1 MFYKGNDLHLR
12 VSWRT
17 AQERMRNDTGH
28 RPHPEILRGT
38 PISVDQTVL
47 ASCNGAYDAA
57 TFFGTREVRPEHLLY
72 ALTRVDGAREV
83 LEQHGIHTQHLRRE
97 TAAMMS
103 TLEPPGGA
111 WEGRGLPSASPEL
124 EDLLRRA
131 AGRAGQDG
139 AATSVHDLLRAVLNA
154 GRETG
159 LAAIVLHAAADPQ
172 ALERWALETPLPLQM
187 GVPQSLQLAQLQPD
201 VMDKLSGRIEQ
212 MEASMRALVAEVS
225 ADRKAM
231 LDLLGELQE
240 EIRSAR
246 TATAQVTELRQG
258 MEEGFTAI
266 ADLTSRLDQ
275 APAPDV
281 DGRLAALETR
291 ITAQP
296 PAIAEAVA
304 YMLGQKAA
312 AAEDGGADASGVATR
327 LAGLETAL
335 RAQVERMDEASK
347 THEHDLS
354 EIYEALVKI
363 GGNQQTLAANLETW
377 RLDSGGDMGIV
388 SNRVESLEKVL
399 RAVLPRP
406 RPEPQPQPVQPP
418 PAAAARL
425 SSDDFYEGDAPT
437 GSFKRWL
444 FGTTRVLP
452 SSWREDMTAL
462 RESIRRRNGV

>member
-1 MFYKGNDLHLR
+1 MFYKGNDLDLR

-17 AQERMRNDTGH
+17 AHDRMRSENPH
-28 RPHPEILRGT
+28 KPHPDILRGV
-38 PISVDQTVL
+38 PIAVDQTVL
-47 ASCNGAYDAA
+47 ACCNGAYDAA
-57 TFFGTREVRPEHLLY
+57 VFFGTREVRPEHLLY
-72 ALTRVDGAREV
+72 ALTRVDGAREA
-83 LEQHGIHTQHLRRE
+83 LEQHGIHTQQLRRE

-111 WEGRGLPSASPEL
+111 WDGRGVPSASPEL

-131 AGRAGQDG
+131 ASRAGQDG
-139 AATSVHDLLRAVLNA
+139 AATTVHDLLRAVLNA

-159 LAAIVLHAAADPQ
+159 LASIILHAAADPQ
-172 ALERWALETPLPLQM
+172 GLERWAMEAQLPLHM
-187 GVPQSLQLAQLQPD
+187 SAPPSLQLAQLQPD
-201 VMDKLSGRIEQ
+201 VVEKLAGRMEQ

-240 EIRSAR
+240 EMRSAR
-246 TATAQVTELRQG
+246 TATAG
-258 MEEGFTAI
+258 N
-266 ADLTSRLDQ
+266 ADLGQSLQEGIAVLDQ
-275 APAPDV
+275 VRTSSPDV

-304 YMLGQKAA
+304 YMLGQKA
-312 AAEDGGADASGVATR
+312 DGIGGGIEGAGGIATK
-327 LAGLETAL
+327 LADVETAL
-335 RAQVERMDEASK
+335 RAQAERMEEAGK

-363 GGNQQTLAANLETW
+363 GANQQTLATNLETW
-377 RLDSGGDMGIV
+377 RLDSGGDIGIV

-406 RPEPQPQPVQPP
+406 RPEPQPVQPSP
-418 PAAAARL
+418 EPARMT
-425 SSDDFYEGDAPT
+425 SDDLYEGEPPT

-452 SSWREDMTAL
+452 ASWREDMSAL
-462 RESIRRRNGV
+462 RDSVRRRNGGG

>member
-1 MFYKGNDLHLR
+1 MFYKGNDLDLR

-17 AQERMRNDTGH
+17 AHERMRNDTAH
-28 RPHPEILRGT
+28 RPHPEILRGA
-38 PISVDQTVL
+38 PIAVDQTVL
-47 ASCNGAYDAA
+47 ACCNGAYDAA
-57 TFFGTREVRPEHLLY
+57 MFFGTREVRPEHLLY
-72 ALTRVDGAREV
+72 ALTRVDGARDA
-83 LEQHGIHTQHLRRE
+83 LEQHGIHTQQLRRE

-111 WEGRGLPSASPEL
+111 WDGRGAPSASPEL

-139 AATSVHDLLRAVLNA
+139 AATTVHDILRAVLNG

-172 ALERWALETPLPLQM
+172 ALERWAAEVQLPLHM
-187 GVPQSLQLAQLQPD
+187 GAPPSLQLAQLQPD
-201 VMDKLSGRIEQ
+201 AVEKLSGRIEQ
-212 MEASMRALVAEVS
+212 MEAGMRALVAEVS

-240 EIRSAR
+240 EIRAAR
-246 TATAQVTELRQG
+246 TATAGVADVRQSLQEGIAALQQVRAAT
-258 MEEGFTAI
+258 
-266 ADLTSRLDQ
+266 
-275 APAPDV
+275 PDV

-291 ITAQP
+291 ITDQP

-304 YMLGQKAA
+304 YMLGQTADG
-312 AAEDGGADASGVATR
+312 AESAIAGTGGIATKLADV
-327 LAGLETAL
+327 ETAL
-335 RAQVERMDEASK
+335 RAQAERMEEAGK

-363 GGNQQTLAANLETW
+363 GANQQTLAANLETW
-377 RLDSGGDMGIV
+377 RLDSGGDIGIV

-406 RPEPQPQPVQPP
+406 RPEPQQQPAQ
-418 PAAAARL
+418 AEAARATG
-425 SSDDFYEGDAPT
+425 DDLYEGEPPT

-452 SSWREDMTAL
+452 ASWREDMSAL
-462 RESIRRRNGV
+462 RDSVRRRNGGG

>member
-1 MFYKGNDLHLR
+1 M
-12 VSWRT
+12 
-17 AQERMRNDTGH
+17 
-28 RPHPEILRGT
+28 
-38 PISVDQTVL
+38 
-47 ASCNGAYDAA
+47 
-57 TFFGTREVRPEHLLY
+57 FFGTREVRPEHLLY
-72 ALTRVDGAREV
+72 ALTRVDGARDA
-83 LEQHGIHTQHLRRE
+83 LEQHGIHTQQLRRE

-103 TLEPPGGA
+103 RLEPPGGA
-111 WEGRGLPSASPEL
+111 WDGRGAPSASPEL

-139 AATSVHDLLRAVLNA
+139 AATTVHDILRAVLNG

-172 ALERWALETPLPLQM
+172 ALERWAAEVQLPLHM
-187 GVPQSLQLAQLQPD
+187 GAPPSLQLAQLQPD
-201 VMDKLSGRIEQ
+201 AVEKLSGRIEQ
-212 MEASMRALVAEVS
+212 MEAGMRALVAEVS

-240 EIRSAR
+240 EMRAAR
-246 TATAQVTELRQG
+246 TATAGVADVRQSLQEGIAALQQVRAAT
-258 MEEGFTAI
+258 
-266 ADLTSRLDQ
+266 
-275 APAPDV
+275 PDV

-291 ITAQP
+291 ITDQP

-304 YMLGQKAA
+304 YMLGQTADG
-312 AAEDGGADASGVATR
+312 AESAIAGTGGIATKLADV
-327 LAGLETAL
+327 ETAL
-335 RAQVERMDEASK
+335 RAQAERMEEAGK

-363 GGNQQTLAANLETW
+363 GANQQTLAANLETW
-377 RLDSGGDMGIV
+377 RLDSGGDIGIV

-406 RPEPQPQPVQPP
+406 RPEPQQTQPP
-418 PAAAARL
+418 PAEAARATG
-425 SSDDFYEGDAPT
+425 DDLYEGEPPT

-452 SSWREDMTAL
+452 ASWREDMSAL
-462 RESIRRRNGV
+462 RDSVRRRNGGG